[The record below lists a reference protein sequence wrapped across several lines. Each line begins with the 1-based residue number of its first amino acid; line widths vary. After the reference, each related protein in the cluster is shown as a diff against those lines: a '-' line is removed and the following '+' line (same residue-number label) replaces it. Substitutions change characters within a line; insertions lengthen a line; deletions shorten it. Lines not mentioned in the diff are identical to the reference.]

1 MYKFQHF
8 CCLHH
13 MLYFGF
19 LALHPLW
26 DTTMFSLA
34 SSSPGL
40 NTAKPLLWGTTVKPF
55 SSSWAL
61 LSAQNQLT
69 FLDLLLGYWKIFEDS
84 QRPHMPEPV
93 TFTVPSS
100 ILGCGPHPLS
110 YCHQKVQVEASYK
123 FPLSLAFQLQGK
135 FIILPLL
142 LGSAWGSGGRKSLL
156 SWCWNFILLLHLLLS
171 LWLVASF
178 SWFWDKNKTW
188 NTKNLFSL
196 FTFLFLLGD
205 SFWTGIMVSASLTVS
220 MVLVSFPFSQQIC
233 SWESRR

>member
-1 MYKFQHF
+1 MRQVSSHFTQEENETGIKEPAQGHSQIFFSDCKPNKYIINSVIIIHGCMYKFQHF

-40 NTAKPLLWGTTVKPF
+40 NNAKPLLWGTTVKPF

-171 LWLVASF
+171 SV
-178 SWFWDKNKTW
+178 
-188 NTKNLFSL
+188 
-196 FTFLFLLGD
+196 
-205 SFWTGIMVSASLTVS
+205 TGSIL
-220 MVLVSFPFSQQIC
+220 
-233 SWESRR
+233 